1 MSPDNLYRHF
11 ERIVAGLLMAGMVIV
26 ILLALWSFLR
36 AAVLTAAD
44 PTGTLDYPV
53 FQTLFDRLLAAII
66 ALELAHSVQLMVTGR
81 RGLTQLRAVLAIGV
95 LAVVRKLVLID
106 IDSAEPMLLIG
117 LSAAIVAL
125 AAALAILSWVQGRRE
140 TDRVPSPGAEE

>member
-1 MSPDNLYRHF
+1 MRLDDLYRHF
-11 ERIVAGLLMAGMVIV
+11 ERGVAGVLMAGMVVV
-26 ILLALWSFLR
+26 IALAVWSFLR
-36 AAVLTAAD
+36 AAGTAAAD
-44 PTGTLDYPV
+44 PMAALDYPV

-66 ALELAHSVQLMVTGR
+66 ALELAHSVQLMVSGR

-106 IDSAEPMLLIG
+106 IGSVEPMLLVG

-125 AAALAILSWVQGRRE
+125 AAALAALSWVQRKAEVERL
-140 TDRVPSPGAEE
+140 PSPGAEE

>member
-1 MSPDNLYRHF
+1 MNLDDLYRHF
-11 ERIVAGLLMAGMVIV
+11 ERGVAGILMAGMVVV
-26 ILLALWSFLR
+26 IGLAVWSFLR
-36 AAVLTAAD
+36 TTGQAAAD
-44 PTGTLDYPV
+44 PAATLDYAI

-106 IDSAEPMLLIG
+106 IDTVAPLLLVG
-117 LSAAIVAL
+117 LSATIVAL
-125 AAALAILSWVQGRRE
+125 AVALALLSWVERRAE
-140 TDRVPSPGAEE
+140 VERMPSPGAEE